1 MLLDEIDKS
10 CVKNMDI
17 PDIAIRLKNANFS
30 FDNRV
35 AFMKD
40 LNIDFKRGELVAV
53 LGEVGSGKS
62 SLLLGMLGE
71 MYQLNEGLVNVN
83 GSLTY
88 VSQQAWIQN
97 CTIKE
102 NILFGK
108 EFDMK
113 LYNKVLEMT
122 SLVPDIEQ
130 MPAGIYLLFQY
141 RFLIIMTHKYVSFF
155 L

>member
-1 MLLDEIDKS
+1 
-10 CVKNMDI
+10 MDI
-17 PDIAIRLKNANFS
+17 SDVAIRLKNATFS

-35 AFMKD
+35 AFMKN

-62 SLLLGMLGE
+62 SLLLGILGE
-71 MYQLNEGLVNVN
+71 MYQLNQGLVNVN

-97 CTIKE
+97 CSIKE

-108 EFDMK
+108 EYDQE
-113 LYNKVLEMT
+113 LYDKVLELT
-122 SLVPDIEQ
+122 SLVPDVEN
-130 MPAGIYLLFQY
+130 MPAGISE
-141 RFLIIMTHKYVSFF
+141 IDS
-155 L
+155 

>member
-1 MLLDEIDKS
+1 
-10 CVKNMDI
+10 MDI
-17 PDIAIRLKNANFS
+17 PNIAIRLKNASFS

-35 AFMKD
+35 AFMKN

-71 MYQLNEGLVNVN
+71 MYQLNQGLVNVN

-97 CTIKE
+97 CSVKE
-102 NILFGK
+102 NILFCK
-108 EFDMK
+108 EYDQE
-113 LYNKVLEMT
+113 LYEKVLELT
-122 SLVPDIEQ
+122 SLVPDVKK
-130 MPAGIYLLFQY
+130 MPAGILVIPNTF
-141 RFLIIMTHKYVSFF
+141 
-155 L
+155 